1 MKEGTLMETDV
12 ADSKNDNIDD
22 TNIRSSEQENNVE
35 EKGEKEE
42 IDIDLNDPDV
52 EQAAT
57 KIQAGFK
64 GMKARKEVNTMKAG
78 GEIEAASK
86 NVIIDKARDEVN
98 EVIDKAKMEVDAL
111 KVEVEE
117 VIVEKIENNVAAKKD
132 EEVDI
137 DLNDPDV
144 EQAATKIQAG
154 FKGMKARKEVS
165 FMKEESK
172 TNKKGN
178 GSENAIEEEAP
189 SEIID
194 IDLNDPE
201 VEQAAT
207 KIQAGFKGMKAR
219 KDVTAMKEHVESK
232 EITESSDK
240 PVMDKEEVVDIDLDD
255 PDVEVAATKIQAGF
269 KGMKARKEVEDKKRM
284 LKKEQTI
291 VGEAETT
298 EFKVEGGADTIGDN
312 KATYERQSLG
322 KIE

>member
-1 MKEGTLMETDV
+1 
-12 ADSKNDNIDD
+12 
-22 TNIRSSEQENNVE
+22 
-35 EKGEKEE
+35 
-42 IDIDLNDPDV
+42 
-52 EQAAT
+52 
-57 KIQAGFK
+57 
-64 GMKARKEVNTMKAG
+64 
-78 GEIEAASK
+78 
-86 NVIIDKARDEVN
+86 
-98 EVIDKAKMEVDAL
+98 
-111 KVEVEE
+111 
-117 VIVEKIENNVAAKKD
+117 
-132 EEVDI
+132 
-137 DLNDPDV
+137 
-144 EQAATKIQAG
+144 
-154 FKGMKARKEVS
+154 
-165 FMKEESK
+165 MKEESK
-172 TNKKGN
+172 TNKKGHGN
-178 GSENAIEEEAP
+178 ENFIEKEVP

-232 EITESSDK
+232 EVTESSDM